1 MHTLR
6 HHLLSALAATLT
18 LLAVVPLH
26 SAAPGKSQQLT
37 SPDQVPEGLAKSDW
51 SSIRAAYEAGRHAF
65 QPVEGQEGAW
75 KARNPGQQWTTQFDQ
90 RGFIALPKD
99 GGWSWGLELQ
109 SYGFGEKQK
118 AVGGTPAVKAE
129 GQRLSYQWDATVQEW
144 FVNDQRG
151 LEHGFTISQRP
162 EADPPLNSQPPTLNF
177 LLTTRGSL
185 SPKVAADA
193 QGVSFQDA
201 SGATVLNYAGLKV
214 WDADGKT
221 LASRFEAAGEGRVRL
236 RVEES
241 TARYPITIDPV
252 AQQAYLKASN
262 SGAYDNFGW
271 SVAVSGDTVVI
282 GALGES
288 SSATGVNGDGTNDS
302 ASYSG
307 AAYVFTRSGATW
319 YQQAYLKA
327 SNSGAGDLF
336 GVSVA
341 VSGDTA
347 VIGAYQEDSN
357 ATGVN
362 GDGTNNSASYSGAA
376 YVFTRSG
383 ATWSQQ
389 AYLKAS
395 NSGAFD
401 YFGYSVAVSGGTAVI
416 GAYGEASNATGV
428 NGDGTNNSANA
439 SGATYVF
446 TRSGTTWSQQAY
458 LKASNSGA
466 GDLFGCSVAVSGDTA
481 VIGALGEDSNA
492 TGVNGN
498 QADNSASDF
507 GAVYVFTRSG
517 ATWSQ
522 HAYLKARNS
531 GEDYLFG
538 RSVAVSGD
546 TLVIGALVGGI
557 YRNGDFEYSPGSA
570 FVSTRSGATWSQPTH
585 LKSSNSTAWN
595 SFGCSVSVS
604 GDTAVI
610 GANEEANNLLGPE
623 VGAAYTFTGL
633 GPVPGDLDP
642 LNANANSFF
651 VASTAVQPDGKT
663 IIAGSFTSVLG
674 VARNNIARLN
684 ADGTLDLNFNP
695 NVNNEVC
702 SIAVQADGKVLLGD
716 FFTTVGGTTRNRIA
730 RLNADGTLDA
740 GFNPN
745 ADNDVYSI
753 VLLADGKVLIGGDF
767 TTVGGTTRNRIAR
780 LNASGTLDAGFN
792 PNANNSVLS
801 VVLQADGKILLGG
814 SFTAVGGTGR
824 NRIARLNADGT
835 LDAGF
840 NPNADNAVYS
850 IVLQADGK
858 ILLGGIFY
866 RVGMTSRI
874 RIARV
879 DASGVLDAGFNPSAD
894 NAIVSMAVQADGKIL
909 LGGFFTSVGGTTRN
923 HIARLDASGA
933 LDLSFAPNADS
944 NVYSVA
950 LQADGKI
957 LLGGEFNSVGGTSR
971 SNFARLLND
980 PATQTLTTP
989 GRTQVTWTRRGTSPE
1004 VSQVTFE
1011 LSTNGGI
1018 SYTQLGRAT
1027 RLGSTPNWQLS
1038 GLSLPPSG
1046 QLRARGRTTNGY
1058 LGGGS
1063 GMVESVASFTF
1074 PPAITAISPTSGTTL
1089 GGTSVTITGTNLTG
1103 ATGVTIGGAA
1113 ATGVIVVNA
1122 TTIKAITPAR
1132 AVGTASV
1139 LVTTPGG
1146 TNAANT
1152 LYTYSR

>member
-1 MHTLR
+1 
-6 HHLLSALAATLT
+6 
-18 LLAVVPLH
+18 
-26 SAAPGKSQQLT
+26 
-37 SPDQVPEGLAKSDW
+37 
-51 SSIRAAYEAGRHAF
+51 
-65 QPVEGQEGAW
+65 
-75 KARNPGQQWTTQFDQ
+75 
-90 RGFIALPKD
+90 
-99 GGWSWGLELQ
+99 
-109 SYGFGEKQK
+109 
-118 AVGGTPAVKAE
+118 
-129 GQRLSYQWDATVQEW
+129 
-144 FVNDQRG
+144 
-151 LEHGFTISQRP
+151 
-162 EADPPLNSQPPTLNF
+162 
-177 LLTTRGSL
+177 
-185 SPKVAADA
+185 VAADA

-241 TARYPITIDPV
+241 MARYPITIDPV
-252 AQQAYLKASN
+252 AQQAHLKASN
-262 SGAYDNFGW
+262 SGAYDNFGC

-288 SSATGVNGDGTNDS
+288 SSATGVNGDGTNNS

-341 VSGDTA
+341 VSGDT
-347 VIGAYQEDSN
+347 VVVGANNEASN

-383 ATWSQQ
+383 TTWSQQAYLKASNAGAGDYFGRSVAVSGDTAVIGAYQEASNATGVNGNGTNNSAIKSGAAYVFTRSGATWSQQ

-395 NSGAFD
+395 NSGAGD
-401 YFGYSVAVSGGTAVI
+401 QFGCSVSVSGDTAVI
-416 GAYGEASNATGV
+416 GALGEASNATGV
-428 NGDGTNNSANA
+428 NGNGTNNSAVE
-439 SGATYVF
+439 SGAVYVF
-446 TRSGTTWSQQAY
+446 TRSGATWSQQAY

-498 QADNSASDF
+498 QADNSAPNF

-546 TLVIGALVGGI
+546 TLVIGAMVGGI

-570 FVSTRSGATWSQPTH
+570 FVSTCSGATWSQPTH

-684 ADGTLDLNFNP
+684 ADGTLDLSFNP

-702 SIAVQADGKVLLGD
+702 SIAVQADGKVLLGG
-716 FFTTVGGTTRNRIA
+716 FFTTVGGTPRNRIA

-745 ADNDVYSI
+745 ANNDVYII

-850 IVLQADGK
+850 IALQADGK

-957 LLGGEFNSVGGTSR
+957 LLGGKFTTVGGTSR